1 MNNKLLIYVL
11 MLCLFAAC
19 RPDITGNIDAQPDIF
34 PDYKDVTIPC
44 NIAPLNFNVL
54 SGEGSKTVLL
64 LTAGDET
71 LCIRADDGLVS
82 FRKGL
87 WKRLLSENKG
97 RELSL
102 QVCVR
107 ESGEWRAYQPFSMHV
122 AEDEIDPYL
131 AYRLVPP
138 GYSLWQEMSI
148 RQRCLE
154 NFDEDV
160 IYSNDQ
166 GKGNCVNCHSF
177 CGRDADVMLMHMRSE
192 LAGTYVFR
200 NGSAEKLDTK
210 TDRTMSALVYPY
222 WHDSGKYVA
231 FSVNKTNQVLHASDP
246 NRIEVFDENSDV
258 VVYDVEGHEIVAS
271 DVLASETAFETF
283 PSFSPDGRSLYFCTS
298 DAVEPMPERYQ
309 EARYSLCRVEFN
321 PDDCSVGSIVDTLY
335 NAEVSGGSVS
345 YPRIS
350 PDGRFLVFTLSGY
363 GNFSIWHKD
372 ADLYCMDLHSRAL
385 SSLDSVN
392 SNDVESYHSWS
403 GNSRWLV
410 VSSRR
415 HDGLYTRPYIS
426 YVNADGKFQKPFMLP
441 QKNPLSFYDS
451 NLFSYNIPEF
461 IDGKVN
467 LRGRVVA
474 DFASDT
480 EPVSRNYRKL

>member
-1 MNNKLLIYVL
+1 MKRYMIYIF
-11 MLCLFAAC
+11 MLFVSAAC
-19 RPDITGNIDAQPDIF
+19 RPDITGTIDAQPEIF
-34 PDYKDVTIPC
+34 PDYKDVTIPY
-44 NIAPLNFNVL
+44 NIAPLNFNIL
-54 SGEGSKTVLL
+54 SGEGCRAVLL

-71 LCIRADDGLVS
+71 LCIRADDGLIS

-87 WKRLLSENKG
+87 WKRLLAGNKG
-97 RELSL
+97 RSLSL
-102 QVCVR
+102 QVCVK
-107 ESGEWRAYQPFSMHV
+107 ESGDWRAYQPFTIHV

-131 AYRLVPP
+131 AYRLIPP

-154 NFDEDV
+154 DFDEDI

-177 CGRDADVMLMHMRSE
+177 CHRDADVMLMHMRSE

-246 NRIEVFDENSDV
+246 NRIEVFDEDSDV
-258 VVYDVEGHEIVAS
+258 VVYDVDGHEIVTS
-271 DVLASETAFETF
+271 GLLSSEAAFETF
-283 PSFSPDGRSLYFCTS
+283 PTFSPDGRSLYFCS
-298 DAVEPMPERYQ
+298 SKAVAPMPERYQ
-309 EARYSLCRVEFN
+309 EVRYSLCRVDFD
-321 PDDCSVGSIVDTLY
+321 PDDCSFGSATDTLY

-345 YPRIS
+345 FPRVS

-372 ADLYCMDLHSRAL
+372 ADLHCIDLQVGSVSRI
-385 SSLDSVN
+385 DTVN
-392 SNDVESYHSWS
+392 SEDVESYHSWS

-410 VSSRR
+410 FSSRR
-415 HDGLYTRPYIS
+415 DDGLYTRPYIS
-426 YVNADGKFQKPFMLP
+426 YVDADGKFHRPFMLP
-441 QKNPLSFYDS
+441 QKNPQDFYDS

-461 IDGKVN
+461 IDGKVS
-467 LRGRVVA
+467 LCGRDVA
-474 DFASDT
+474 DFASDS
-480 EPVSRNYRKL
+480 ESVHLKCRKF